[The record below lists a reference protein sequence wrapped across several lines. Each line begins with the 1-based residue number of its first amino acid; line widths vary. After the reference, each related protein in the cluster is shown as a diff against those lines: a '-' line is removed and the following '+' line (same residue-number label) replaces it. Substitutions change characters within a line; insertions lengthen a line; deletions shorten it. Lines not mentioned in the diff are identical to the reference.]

1 MNTFGIHT
9 KGQMLSGGQQ
19 AKIAV
24 LMQKVLKGI
33 DLKGFSPTLPF
44 RSPFVLVNMTKCL
57 GFGPRSGCPAG
68 KRGPEQGWHG
78 LLGCKEGCGYGKHLA
93 ERALQLCK

>member
-44 RSPFVLVNMTKCL
+44 RSPL
-57 GFGPRSGCPAG
+57 
-68 KRGPEQGWHG
+68 
-78 LLGCKEGCGYGKHLA
+78 Y
-93 ERALQLCK
+93 